1 MMNYEQEIDR
11 IEAGIDEE
19 KIKKM
24 IFDGSEEAAS
34 LQQNK
39 LDQVLKRYNLAVNY
53 CKTDSYDL
61 AYIQIQKVTRLI
73 PDDLNAQLLAALI
86 CIHEGKISQANKA
99 LERAALLDANNPIV
113 KQYQSEIAV
122 PEEPQE
128 VEEAPKEEKKTVKS
142 KTTEKTQEKAKKTPT
157 TPVKKKQKPE
167 KKQEGSKKVV
177 ANGSD
182 YEEVTSNKK
191 GFVYLGVGFLIGVI
205 AMFILVVPTLK
216 SSLQSQ
222 YTNKADSYED
232 QLKAKDSEITSLKED
247 LKEAEADTKAAEKE
261 AKSYKDGNKDLLEA
275 ANEYLKGNTTSAA
288 ENLMDINTKI
298 LTTDAAKNLYNNIK
312 SATYS
317 KAANSFYNNGLQQ
330 WYKKN
335 YSEAKKQFKKAI
347 KADDTNPNYYYYL
360 ARTYEAD
367 GDSKNA
373 IKNYNEVVKLN
384 KRFVSDSKRRIERL
398 EAEKST
404 TEKSTEK
411 KATTEE

>member
-99 LERAALLDANNPIV
+99 LERAALLDANNLIV

-384 KRFVSDSKRRIERL
+384 KSFVSDSKRRIERL